1 MSEKQQKKR
10 GRPKKYHVD
19 TEVVEKMAGYGCS
32 PREIADVLGV
42 PYKSILRDGKEA
54 LTRGKGKMKTRL
66 RKAQFDTALSGNA
79 TMQIWLGKQMLNQTE
94 NGTFEEDE
102 LLSDIEFEL
111 DDGEQS

>member
-1 MSEKQQKKR
+1 MSEKEQKKR
-10 GRPKKYHVD
+10 GRPKKYNVD
-19 TEVVEKMAGYGCS
+19 VQAVEKMAGYGCS

-94 NGTFEEDE
+94 NGTFEEDD
-102 LLSDIEFEL
+102 LLDEVSFDL
-111 DDGEQS
+111 DDGDDT